1 MQAGDF
7 VTLALGQ
14 EVFAVPV
21 AYVREI
27 LDYRVP
33 FKIPEGPDYL
43 LGLIDV
49 RGRGTPMIDLRA
61 RLGLPP
67 TVPDG
72 ATRILVLDVPVGGR
86 LLGLGLVA
94 DRVIEVAS
102 FAATEIEGAPEIGV
116 AWRSDYI
123 AGVVRRKDGFVV
135 LFDLPKLLTGSEVL
149 LPATCSTI
157 PPDMRNFTSESI
169 MSLE

>member
-7 VTLALGQ
+7 VTLAVGQ

-27 LDYRVP
+27 LDYRAP

-61 RLGLPP
+61 RLGLPS

-102 FAATEIEGAPEIGV
+102 FAATEIDGAPEIGV

-135 LFDLPKLLTGSEVL
+135 LFDLPKLLTGSEIL
-149 LPATCSTI
+149 LADNMQPHAA
-157 PPDMRNFTSESI
+157 
-169 MSLE
+169 

>member
-1 MQAGDF
+1 MDAGDF
-7 VTLALGQ
+7 VTLSLGQ

-27 LDYRVP
+27 LDYRAP
-33 FKIPEGPDYL
+33 FKIPEGPNYL

-61 RLGLPP
+61 KLGLLPAM
-67 TVPDG
+67 PDG
-72 ATRILVLDVPVGGR
+72 ATRILVLDVPVAGR

-102 FAATEIEGAPEIGV
+102 FATKDIEGVPEIGV
-116 AWRSDYI
+116 SWRSDYI
-123 AGVVRRKDGFVV
+123 AGVVRRDNGFVL
-135 LFDLPKLLTGSEVL
+135 LFDLPNLLTGSETSL
-149 LPATCSTI
+149 LEQVQPQV
-157 PPDMRNFTSESI
+157 N
-169 MSLE
+169 

>member
-1 MQAGDF
+1 MQGGDF
-7 VTLALGQ
+7 VTLALGK

-27 LDYRVP
+27 LDYRAP

-49 RGRGTPMIDLRA
+49 RGRGTPMIDLRTK
-61 RLGLPP
+61 LGLPS
-67 TVPDG
+67 TTPDG

-102 FAATEIEGAPEIGV
+102 FAARDIEGAPEIGV
-116 AWRSDYI
+116 LWRSDYI
-123 AGVVRRKDGFVV
+123 AGVVRRENEFVV
-135 LFDLPKLLTGSEVL
+135 LFDVPQLLTSSETSL
-149 LPATCSTI
+149 LENVRHDAA
-157 PPDMRNFTSESI
+157 
-169 MSLE
+169 

>member
-27 LDYRVP
+27 LDYRAP

-61 RLGLPP
+61 RLGLPS

-102 FAATEIEGAPEIGV
+102 FAATEIDGAPEIGV

-135 LFDLPKLLTGSEVL
+135 LFDLPKLLTGSEIL
-149 LPATCSTI
+149 LADNMQPHAA
-157 PPDMRNFTSESI
+157 
-169 MSLE
+169 

>member
-1 MQAGDF
+1 MQDGDF

-27 LDYRVP
+27 LDYRAP
-33 FKIPEGPDYL
+33 FKIPEGPGYL

-49 RGRGTPMIDLRA
+49 RGRGTPTIDLRVK
-61 RLGLPP
+61 LGLPP
-67 TVPDG
+67 TAPDG
-72 ATRILVLDVPVGGR
+72 ATRILVLDVPVGDR
-86 LLGLGLVA
+86 ILGLALVA

-102 FAATEIEGAPEIGV
+102 FAAADIEAAPDIGV

-123 AGVVRRKDGFVV
+123 AGVVRQQDGFVV
-135 LFDLPKLLTGSEVL
+135 LFDLPKLLT
-149 LPATCSTI
+149 STE
-157 PPDMRNFTSESI
+157 NA
-169 MSLE
+169 LAKAAQQHAA

>member
-21 AYVREI
+21 TYVREI
-27 LDYRVP
+27 LDYRAP

-49 RGRGTPMIDLRA
+49 RGRGTPVLDLRA
-61 RLGLPP
+61 RLGLPS

-72 ATRILVLDVPVGGR
+72 ATRILVLDVPVGGQ

-102 FAATEIEGAPEIGV
+102 FAETDIEGPPEIGV
-116 AWRSDYI
+116 SWKSDYI
-123 AGVVRRKDGFVV
+123 AGVVRRENGFVV
-135 LFDLPKLLTGSEVL
+135 LFDLPKLLTTADIDYFPG
-149 LPATCSTI
+149 
-157 PPDMRNFTSESI
+157 
-169 MSLE
+169 